1 MKQFDPISKT
11 IGSNEYKI
19 YPFPAF
25 KAANLS
31 GELIKTVAPAISVF
45 TAMFA
50 DKTVQD
56 IADTAIQDLDG
67 AAISSAFANL
77 DGSVVERLLKQLLIT
92 NRNIVIVNND
102 YPDGAWLTEEI
113 ANETFCMNVQD
124 MYILAYNVIKTN
136 YSGFF
141 GKPISQSGDAA
152 KVSAAATS
160 ANTANLTHIN
170 FASWN

>member
-1 MKQFDPISKT
+1 MRQFDPISKT

-45 TAMFA
+45 TTMFA

-56 IADTAIQDLDG
+56 IADTAVQDLDG
-67 AAISSAFANL
+67 AAISSAFASL
-77 DGSVVERLLKQLLIT
+77 DGNVVERLLKQLLIT

-141 GKPISQSGDAA
+141 KKPINRFGDAA
-152 KVSAAATS
+152 ETSTAAIS
-160 ANTANLTHIN
+160 ANMANLT
-170 FASWN
+170 

>member
-56 IADTAIQDLDG
+56 IADTAVQDLDG

-77 DGSVVERLLKQLLIT
+77 DGNVVERLLKQLLIT

-141 GKPISQSGDAA
+141 KKPISQSGDAA

-160 ANTANLTHIN
+160 ANTGNLTYIN
-170 FASWN
+170 FAN